1 VNRKGLGNRGEETA
15 AAYLEQKGYAILERQ
30 YRTPVGE
37 IDLIAREGKTLV
49 FVEVKTRRSARY
61 GQPSAAVG
69 WEKQRRIIRGAMW
82 YMMNRQRQREAPPC
96 RFDVVEV
103 YATPDNAWKVRHL
116 ENAFEADEL

>member
-1 VNRKGLGNRGEETA
+1 MNRKGLGNRGEETA

-37 IDLIAREGKTLV
+37 IDLIARDGKTLV

-103 YATPDNAWKVRHL
+103 YAAQDHAWKVRHL

>member
-1 VNRKGLGNRGEETA
+1 MNRKGLGNRGEETA

-37 IDLIAREGKTLV
+37 IDLIVRDGKTLV

-61 GQPSAAVG
+61 GQPAAAVG

-103 YATPDNAWKVRHL
+103 YAAPDHAWKVRHL

>member
-1 VNRKGLGNRGEETA
+1 MNRKGLGNRGEETA

-82 YMMNRQRQREAPPC
+82 YMMNRQRQREAPLC